1 MDLQN
6 VVALGN
12 LAGRRTTTAP
22 TGWNDQ
28 IFRNSFAVHLRYSPA
43 TRDNADAAAMR
54 FINIYLTGAGAAEL
68 PVVYLRLLYGMETGE
83 ALRFV
88 PRMCTGDT
96 PHGVLEG
103 ERGGDHAP
111 QVGVNLGA
119 NAAQVIQDWVDEVT
133 ALDPEVR
140 IQYVGL
146 LAMICL
152 RYALKDPN
160 VVSRHIVERLKPVFE
175 NIMGGNVPIGIAPD
189 RHFAALM
196 NQYFAKG
203 SARCVEIMT
212 LLVSTQISED
222 LNAEKQKALARAGC
236 LISLRRTGLGMLN
249 WAEKASERLEV
260 GFQEILQTLA
270 LRKWVGPIN
279 EIAQVLRDYYD
290 PQRREVTWE
299 WCRLLRDSALANI
312 STFACPGLSATL
324 MFMSTDGQDID
335 NLMQFGQFAQV
346 ELERSRLLA
355 RACLEILGVDGMA
368 GASAAANRA
377 AGLYRDPEFA
387 ARFRPAP
394 PGAPPANP
402 LGDGMDIEP
411 QAPGNGEREY

>member
-1 MDLQN
+1 
-6 VVALGN
+6 
-12 LAGRRTTTAP
+12 
-22 TGWNDQ
+22 
-28 IFRNSFAVHLRYSPA
+28 
-43 TRDNADAAAMR
+43 
-54 FINIYLTGAGAAEL
+54 
-68 PVVYLRLLYGMETGE
+68 
-83 ALRFV
+83 
-88 PRMCTGDT
+88 
-96 PHGVLEG
+96 
-103 ERGGDHAP
+103 
-111 QVGVNLGA
+111 
-119 NAAQVIQDWVDEVT
+119 
-133 ALDPEVR
+133 
-140 IQYVGL
+140 
-146 LAMICL
+146 
-152 RYALKDPN
+152 
-160 VVSRHIVERLKPVFE
+160 
-175 NIMGGNVPIGIAPD
+175 
-189 RHFAALM
+189 
-196 NQYFAKG
+196 
-203 SARCVEIMT
+203 
-212 LLVSTQISED
+212 
-222 LNAEKQKALARAGC
+222 
-236 LISLRRTGLGMLN
+236 MLN

-270 LRKWVGPIN
+270 FRKWVGPIN